1 MLCTSALLCILTIDP
16 LDSLDILIYFGMNM
30 NIYYL
35 SGKFNMLPFHE
46 LGIVLDVLQ
55 LFLTKLID
63 LIYKSN
69 TGT

>member
-1 MLCTSALLCILTIDP
+1 MYFCIIMYFNNR
-16 LDSLDILIYFGMNM
+16 SFGLIRYINLFWHEYEY
-30 NIYYL
+30 IYYL